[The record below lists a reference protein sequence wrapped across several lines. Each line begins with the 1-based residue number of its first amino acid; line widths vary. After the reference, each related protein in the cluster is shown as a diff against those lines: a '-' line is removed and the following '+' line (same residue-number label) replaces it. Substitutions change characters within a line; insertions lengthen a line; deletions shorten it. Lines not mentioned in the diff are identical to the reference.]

1 MNKSKLYIELAKTM
15 KDLITEEMS
24 KKGKIGMVIGEVLD
38 PPPNLRVKIE
48 DQIILKKNQ
57 IILAAHVNADYKRT
71 FEIITGDDKA
81 SKLTS
86 GKVKTNKTGIM
97 LGNPKLTELGAI
109 PIPPDVPAS
118 HTLVAPSGTGAIF
131 SIDPKHDHDLSDGNE
146 FSAEGT
152 IKWTDTLK
160 KGDKVIMI
168 PDRTEKFFVLID
180 KAERL

>member
-1 MNKSKLYIELAKTM
+1 MNKNKLYIELAKTV
-15 KDLITEEMS
+15 KDMVSEEMS

-48 DQIILKKNQ
+48 DKIILKKNQ
-57 IILAAHVNADYKRT
+57 IILAAHVNTDYKRT

-81 SKLTS
+81 SKLTG
-86 GKVKTNKTGIM
+86 GKVKTNKTGIL
-97 LGNPKLTELGAI
+97 LGAPDPSELGTVDL
-109 PIPPDVPAS
+109 PTTHD
-118 HTLVAPSGTGAIF
+118 LVAPSGAGTII
-131 SIDPKHDHDLSDGNE
+131 SVDPEHDHDLSDGNE

>member
-86 GKVKTNKTGIM
+86 GKVPLPTQDAPLI
-97 LGNPKLTELGAI
+97 PKEKEKNLFLELAGKKEVAI
-109 PIPPDVPAS
+109 KPA
-118 HTLVAPSGTGAIF
+118 GKIAI
-131 SIDPKHDHDLSDGNE
+131 
-146 FSAEGT
+146 AT
-152 IKWTDTLK
+152 I
-160 KGDKVIMI
+160 
-168 PDRTEKFFVLID
+168 F
-180 KAERL
+180 